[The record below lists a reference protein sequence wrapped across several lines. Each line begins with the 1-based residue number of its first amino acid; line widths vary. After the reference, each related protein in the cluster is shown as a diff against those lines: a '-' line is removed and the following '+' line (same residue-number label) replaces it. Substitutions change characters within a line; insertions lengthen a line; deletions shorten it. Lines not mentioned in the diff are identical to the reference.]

1 VGAEQPPTP
10 AQPSPLAGWTDR
22 RVATW
27 GRAICQQ
34 RALPTHPAVAAEQA
48 GVLEEWARRWRQRGP
63 TDLFGQVELGL
74 VEELAGQLRRLAGR
88 NQVERE
94 QQGGD
99 RER

>member
-1 VGAEQPPTP
+1 VNAEQPPSP
-10 AQPSPLAGWTDR
+10 AQPTPLWEWSDH

-27 GRAICQQ
+27 GRSICQQ

-63 TDLFGQVELGL
+63 TDPFGRVELGL

-88 NQVERE
+88 GQAERE

-99 RER
+99 RAR